1 MSSYSFVTFLQKKQQ
16 KVYHIFGCIKK
27 KSYLCTRYITF
38 KTMKRIIPILM
49 ALIATATPATSQDSK
64 TVKIKVIET
73 SDVHGHFF
81 PWDFMEGK
89 PLKGTLARANTY
101 INKERQKYG
110 NNLLLIDNG
119 DILQGQPCIYWSN
132 YVMPE
137 NENLAAQVINYMKYD
152 AETVGN
158 HDIEPGHK
166 VYDKWIRE
174 VRCPL
179 LGANIVKEE
188 YKNGKANPT
197 HIYTGL
203 RPYST
208 HYVDGVKI
216 CIIGM
221 LTPAIPNWL
230 NKSIWKGL
238 EFEEM
243 TSCAK
248 KWIKY
253 IKETERPDLIF
264 GLFHSGLDGGINT
277 PDYEEN
283 ATASVAREV
292 PGFDVIFFG
301 HDHQV
306 HNEWITNKEG
316 QQVLCIDPS
325 CYVKNVAE
333 AEITLSFNK
342 GKLTKKEINGNI
354 VNVLDEEIDQQMLN
368 HFQTQIDNV
377 KAYVDRKIGRFEHPV
392 YSREGFFGNS
402 AFTDLI
408 HNLQLTISKAD
419 ISFNAPLAFDNV
431 IKAGD
436 VTQADM
442 FKLYRFENLMFV
454 LRMTGEEIRKHLEF
468 SYSMWANT
476 MTSANDHALLLND
489 DSKEDQQRT
498 GFQYYTFNFDSAAG
512 VDYEV
517 DLTKPDGQKVK
528 ILQLS
533 NGQPFDE
540 KKWYKV
546 VMNSYRAN
554 GGGEL
559 LTRGAGIPKDSLE
572 SRVIWH
578 TDMDQRHYL
587 TEEIMRQGTIDP
599 QPNHNWRFVP
609 EDWVKPALERD
620 RKQLFGE

>member
-1 MSSYSFVTFLQKKQQ
+1 MNK
-16 KVYHIFGCIKK
+16 I
-27 KSYLCTRYITF
+27 YI
-38 KTMKRIIPILM
+38 L
-49 ALIATATPATSQDSK
+49 LISTLLSAATIEAKNSK
-64 TVKIKVIET
+64 TVKIKVVET

-81 PWDFMEGK
+81 PYDFMEKK
-89 PLKGTLARANTY
+89 PIRGTLTRANSY
-101 INKERQKYG
+101 IKQQRKKYG
-110 NNLLLIDNG
+110 DDHFLLIDNG
-119 DILQGQPCIYWSN
+119 DILQGQPCVYWSN

-137 NENLAAQVINYMKYD
+137 NENIAASVINYMKYD

-188 YKNGKANPT
+188 YKNAAARPE

-203 RPYST
+203 KPYSV
-208 HYVDGVKI
+208 HYKDGVKI
-216 CIIGM
+216 VVIGM

-243 TSCAK
+243 TACAK

-253 IKETERPDLIF
+253 VKDNENPDLIF
-264 GLFHSGLDGGINT
+264 GLFHSGLNGGIKT
-277 PDYEEN
+277 DEYEED
-283 ATASVAREV
+283 ATESVAREV

-306 HNEWITNKEG
+306 HNMFITNKAGEK
-316 QQVLCIDPS
+316 VLCIDPS
-325 CYVKNVAE
+325 CYVANVAE
-333 AEITLSFNK
+333 AEITLTYK
-342 GKLTKKEINGNI
+342 DGKLSKKQIKGNI
-354 VNVLDEEIDQQMLN
+354 VNVLDEKIDKKMLA
-368 HFQTQIDNV
+368 HFQPTIDEV
-377 KAYVDRKIGRFEHPV
+377 KDYVNQRIGYFKHPI
-392 YSREGFFGNS
+392 YTRESFFGNS

-408 HNLQLTISKAD
+408 HNLQMSISKAD
-419 ISFNAPLAFDNV
+419 ISFNAPLAFNTTID
-431 IKAGD
+431 AGE

-442 FKLYRFENLMFV
+442 FKLYRFENLLFV
-454 LRMTGEEIRKHLEF
+454 LRMTGEEVRKHLEF
-468 SYSMWANT
+468 SYDMWTNT
-476 MTSANDHALLLND
+476 MTSPSDHALRLND

-498 GFQYYTFNFDSAAG
+498 GFQYYTFNFDSACG
-512 VDYEV
+512 IDYLV

-528 ILQLS
+528 ILRMS
-533 NGQPFDE
+533 NGEPFDE

-559 LTRGAGIPKDSLE
+559 LTRGAGIPQDSLE
-572 SRVIWH
+572 SRVLFH
-578 TDMDQRHYL
+578 TDLDQRHYL
-587 TEEIMRQGTIDP
+587 TEEIKRLGTIDP
-599 QPNHNWRFVP
+599 QKNNNWKFIP
-609 EDWVKPALERD
+609 EAWVKPALERD
-620 RKQLFGE
+620 RKKLFGK

>member
-1 MSSYSFVTFLQKKQQ
+1 MNK
-16 KVYHIFGCIKK
+16 I
-27 KSYLCTRYITF
+27 YI
-38 KTMKRIIPILM
+38 L
-49 ALIATATPATSQDSK
+49 LISTLLSVATIEAKNSK
-64 TVKIKVIET
+64 TVKIKVVET

-81 PWDFMEGK
+81 PYDFMEKK
-89 PLKGTLARANTY
+89 PIRGTLTRANSY
-101 INKERQKYG
+101 IKQQRKKYG
-110 NNLLLIDNG
+110 DDHFLLIDNG
-119 DILQGQPCIYWSN
+119 DILQGQPCVYWSN

-137 NENLAAQVINYMKYD
+137 NENIAASVINYMKYD

-188 YKNGKANPT
+188 YKNAAARPE

-203 RPYST
+203 QPYSV
-208 HYVDGVKI
+208 HYKDGVKI
-216 CIIGM
+216 VVIGM

-243 TSCAK
+243 TACAK

-253 IKETERPDLIF
+253 VKEYEKPDLIF
-264 GLFHSGLDGGINT
+264 GLFHSGLDGGIKT
-277 PDYEEN
+277 DEYDEN
-283 ATASVAREV
+283 ATESVAREV

-306 HNEWITNKEG
+306 HNTFITNKAGEK
-316 QQVLCIDPS
+316 VLCIDPS
-325 CYVKNVAE
+325 CYVANVAE
-333 AEITLSFNK
+333 AEITLTYND
-342 GKLTKKEINGNI
+342 GKLAKKQIKGNI
-354 VNVLDEEIDQQMLN
+354 VNVLDEKIDKKMLE
-368 HFQTQIDNV
+368 HFQPTIDEV
-377 KAYVDRKIGRFEHPV
+377 KDYVNKRIGYFKHPI
-392 YSREGFFGNS
+392 YTRESFFGNS

-408 HNLQLTISKAD
+408 HNLQMSISKAD
-419 ISFNAPLAFDNV
+419 ISFNAPLAFNTTID
-431 IKAGD
+431 AGE

-442 FKLYRFENLMFV
+442 FKLYRFENLLFV

-468 SYSMWANT
+468 SYDMWTNT
-476 MTSANDHALLLND
+476 MTSPSDHVLRLND

-498 GFQYYTFNFDSAAG
+498 GFQYYTFNFDSACG
-512 VDYEV
+512 IDYLVDV
-517 DLTKPDGQKVK
+517 TKPDGQKVK
-528 ILQLS
+528 ILRMS
-533 NGQPFDE
+533 NGEPFDE

-559 LTRGAGIPKDSLE
+559 LTRGAGIPQDSLE
-572 SRVIWH
+572 SRVLFH
-578 TDMDQRHYL
+578 TDLDQRHYL
-587 TEEIMRQGTIDP
+587 TEEIKRLGTIDP
-599 QPNHNWRFVP
+599 QKNNNWKFIP
-609 EDWVKPALERD
+609 EAWVKPALERD
-620 RKQLFGE
+620 RKQLFGK

>member
-1 MSSYSFVTFLQKKQQ
+1 MNK
-16 KVYHIFGCIKK
+16 I
-27 KSYLCTRYITF
+27 YI
-38 KTMKRIIPILM
+38 L
-49 ALIATATPATSQDSK
+49 LISTLLSAATIEAKNSK
-64 TVKIKVIET
+64 TVKIKVVET

-81 PWDFMEGK
+81 PYDFMEKK
-89 PLKGTLARANTY
+89 PIRGTLTRANSY
-101 INKERQKYG
+101 IKQQRKKYG
-110 NNLLLIDNG
+110 DDHFLLIDNG
-119 DILQGQPCIYWSN
+119 DILQGQPCVYWSN

-137 NENLAAQVINYMKYD
+137 NENIAASVINYMKYD

-188 YKNGKANPT
+188 YKNAAARPE

-203 RPYST
+203 QPYSV
-208 HYVDGVKI
+208 HYKDGVKI
-216 CIIGM
+216 VVIGM

-243 TSCAK
+243 TACAK

-253 IKETERPDLIF
+253 VKEYEKPDLIF
-264 GLFHSGLDGGINT
+264 GLFHSGLDGGIKT
-277 PDYEEN
+277 DEYDEN
-283 ATASVAREV
+283 ATESVAREV

-306 HNEWITNKEG
+306 HNTFITNKAGEK
-316 QQVLCIDPS
+316 VLCIDPS
-325 CYVKNVAE
+325 CYVANVAE
-333 AEITLSFNK
+333 AEITLTYND
-342 GKLTKKEINGNI
+342 GKLAKKQIKGNI
-354 VNVLDEEIDQQMLN
+354 VNVLDEKIDKKMLE
-368 HFQTQIDNV
+368 HFQPTIDEV
-377 KAYVDRKIGRFEHPV
+377 KDYVNQRIGYFKHPI
-392 YSREGFFGNS
+392 YTRESFFGNS

-408 HNLQLTISKAD
+408 HNLQMSISKAD
-419 ISFNAPLAFDNV
+419 ISFNAPLAFDTT
-431 IKAGD
+431 IDAGE

-442 FKLYRFENLMFV
+442 FKLYRFENLLFV

-468 SYSMWANT
+468 SYDMWTNT
-476 MTSANDHALLLND
+476 MTSPSDHVLRLND

-498 GFQYYTFNFDSAAG
+498 GFQYYTFNFDSACG
-512 VDYEV
+512 IDYLVDV
-517 DLTKPDGQKVK
+517 TKPDGQKVK
-528 ILQLS
+528 ILRMS
-533 NGQPFDE
+533 NGEPFDE

-559 LTRGAGIPKDSLE
+559 LTRGAGIPQDSLE
-572 SRVIWH
+572 SRVLFH
-578 TDMDQRHYL
+578 TDLDQRHYL
-587 TEEIMRQGTIDP
+587 TEEIKRLGTIDP
-599 QPNHNWRFVP
+599 QKNNNWKFIP
-609 EDWVKPALERD
+609 EAWVKPALERD
-620 RKQLFGE
+620 RKQLFGK

>member
-1 MSSYSFVTFLQKKQQ
+1 MYFCSK
-16 KVYHIFGCIKK
+16 
-27 KSYLCTRYITF
+27 IT
-38 KTMKRIIPILM
+38 KEKINKIAIILIS
-49 ALIATATPATSQDSK
+49 ALLSVASVEAKNSK

-81 PWDFMEGK
+81 PYDFMEKK
-89 PLKGTLARANTY
+89 PIKGTLSRANTY
-101 INKERQKYG
+101 IKEQRKKYG
-110 NNLLLIDNG
+110 EDHFLLIDNG
-119 DILQGQPCIYWSN
+119 DILQGQPCVYWSN

-137 NENLAAQVINYMKYD
+137 NENIAASVINYMKYD

-188 YKNGKANPT
+188 YKNAEARPE

-203 RPYST
+203 KPYSV
-208 HYVDGVKI
+208 HYKDGVKI
-216 CIIGM
+216 VVIGM

-238 EFEEM
+238 DFEEM

-253 IKETERPDLIF
+253 VKETEKPDLIF

-277 PDYEEN
+277 PEYEEN
-283 ATASVAREV
+283 ATESVAREV
-292 PGFDVIFFG
+292 PGFDIIFFG

-306 HNEWITNKEG
+306 HNMWVTNKDGER
-316 QQVLCIDPS
+316 VLCVDPS
-325 CYVKNVAE
+325 CYVANVAE
-333 AEITLSFNK
+333 AEITLTYKK
-342 GKLTKKEINGNI
+342 GKLAKKDIKGNI
-354 VNVLDEEIDQQMLN
+354 VSVLDEKIDEQMITD
-368 HFQTQIDNV
+368 FQPTIDKV
-377 KAYVDRKIGRFEHPV
+377 KEYVDRKIGYFKNPI
-392 YSREGFFGNS
+392 YTRESFFGNS

-408 HNLQLTISKAD
+408 HNLQMSISKAD
-419 ISFNAPLAFDNV
+419 ISFNAPLAFDTT
-431 IKAGD
+431 IDAGE
-436 VTQADM
+436 VTQGDM
-442 FKLYRFENLMFV
+442 FKLYRFENLLFV

-468 SYSMWANT
+468 SYDMWCNT
-476 MTSANDHALLLND
+476 MKSPDDHALRLND
-489 DSKEDQQRT
+489 DAKEDQQRT
-498 GFQYYTFNFDSAAG
+498 GFQYYTFNFDSACG
-512 VDYEV
+512 IDYEV

-528 ILQLS
+528 ILRMS
-533 NGQPFDE
+533 NGEPFDE
-540 KKWYKV
+540 SKWYKV

-572 SRVIWH
+572 SRVLFH
-578 TDMDQRHYL
+578 TDLDQRHYL
-587 TEEIMRQGTIDP
+587 TEEIKRLGTIDP
-599 QPNHNWRFVP
+599 QKNNNWKFVP
-609 EDWVKPALERD
+609 EAWVKPALERD
-620 RKQLFGE
+620 RKQLFGK

>member
-1 MSSYSFVTFLQKKQQ
+1 MRTTIISTIIAATLTLSVQAQQ
-16 KVYHIFGCIKK
+16 
-27 KSYLCTRYITF
+27 T
-38 KTMKRIIPILM
+38 
-49 ALIATATPATSQDSK
+49 SK
-64 TVKIKVIET
+64 TVTLKVIET

-81 PWDFMEGK
+81 PWDFMENH
-89 PLKGTLARANTY
+89 PIEGTLTRANTY

-110 NNLLLIDNG
+110 KNLLLIDNG

-137 NENLAAQVINYMKYD
+137 NENLAAQVVNYMKYD

-174 VRCPL
+174 VRCPI

-188 YKNGKANPT
+188 YKNSEANPS
-197 HIYTGL
+197 HIYTGIQ
-203 RPYST
+203 PYST
-208 HYVDGVKI
+208 HYIDGVKI

-243 TSCAK
+243 ASCAK

-253 IKETERPDLIF
+253 IEDVERPDLIF
-264 GLFHSGLDGGINT
+264 GLFHSGLNGGIKT
-277 PDYEEN
+277 ADYEED
-283 ATASVAREV
+283 ATEAVAKEV

-306 HNEWITNKEG
+306 HNDFVVNKEG
-316 QQVLCIDPS
+316 QRVLCIDPS

-333 AEITLSFNK
+333 AEISLTYEK

-354 VNVLDEEIDQQMLN
+354 INVTNEAIDQQMLD
-368 HFQTQIDNV
+368 HFQPQIDEV
-377 KAYVDRKIGRFEHPV
+377 MSYVNRKIGRFERPI

-408 HNLQLTISKAD
+408 HNLQLQISKAD

-468 SYSMWANT
+468 SYDMWTNT
-476 MTSANDHALLLND
+476 MTSPDDHALRLND
-489 DSKEDQQRT
+489 NAKEDQQRT

-512 VDYEV
+512 IDYEV
-517 DLTKPDGQKVK
+517 DLTKPDGQKVR
-528 ILQLS
+528 IIQMS
-533 NGQPFDE
+533 NGEPFDE
-540 KKWYKV
+540 HKWYKV

-559 LTRGAGIPKDSLE
+559 LTRGAGIPQDSLE
-572 SRVIWH
+572 NRVIWH

-587 TEEIMRQGTIDP
+587 TEEIQRQGTINP
-599 QPNHNWRFVP
+599 QPNKNWRFVP
-609 EDWVKPALERD
+609 EAWVKPALERD

>member
-1 MSSYSFVTFLQKKQQ
+1 MNK
-16 KVYHIFGCIKK
+16 I
-27 KSYLCTRYITF
+27 YI
-38 KTMKRIIPILM
+38 L
-49 ALIATATPATSQDSK
+49 LISTLLSVATIEAKNSK
-64 TVKIKVIET
+64 TVKIKVVET

-81 PWDFMEGK
+81 PYDFMEKK
-89 PLKGTLARANTY
+89 PIRGTLTRANSY
-101 INKERQKYG
+101 IKQQRKKYG
-110 NNLLLIDNG
+110 DDHFLLIDNG
-119 DILQGQPCIYWSN
+119 DILQGQPCVYWSN

-137 NENLAAQVINYMKYD
+137 NENIAASVINYMKYD

-188 YKNGKANPT
+188 YKNAAARPE

-203 RPYST
+203 QPYSV
-208 HYVDGVKI
+208 HYKDGVKI
-216 CIIGM
+216 VVIGM

-243 TSCAK
+243 TACAK

-253 IKETERPDLIF
+253 VKEYEKPDLIF
-264 GLFHSGLDGGINT
+264 GLFHSGLDGGIKT
-277 PDYEEN
+277 DEYDEN
-283 ATASVAREV
+283 ATESVAREV

-306 HNEWITNKEG
+306 HNTFITNKAGEK
-316 QQVLCIDPS
+316 VLCIDPS
-325 CYVKNVAE
+325 CYVANVAE
-333 AEITLSFNK
+333 AEITLTYND
-342 GKLTKKEINGNI
+342 GKLAKKQIKGNI
-354 VNVLDEEIDQQMLN
+354 INVLDEKIDKKMLE
-368 HFQTQIDNV
+368 HFQPTIDEV
-377 KAYVDRKIGRFEHPV
+377 KDYVNQRIGYFKHPI
-392 YSREGFFGNS
+392 YTRESFFGNS

-408 HNLQLTISKAD
+408 HNLQMSISKAD
-419 ISFNAPLAFDNV
+419 ISFNAPLAFDTT
-431 IKAGD
+431 IDAGE

-442 FKLYRFENLMFV
+442 FKLYRFENLLFV

-468 SYSMWANT
+468 SYDMWTNT
-476 MTSANDHALLLND
+476 MTSPSDHVLRLND

-498 GFQYYTFNFDSAAG
+498 GFQYYTFNFDSACG
-512 VDYEV
+512 IDYLVDV
-517 DLTKPDGQKVK
+517 TKPDGQKVK
-528 ILQLS
+528 ILRMS
-533 NGQPFDE
+533 NGEPFDE

-559 LTRGAGIPKDSLE
+559 LTRGAGIPQDSLE
-572 SRVIWH
+572 SRVLFH
-578 TDMDQRHYL
+578 TDLDQRHYL
-587 TEEIMRQGTIDP
+587 TEEIKRLGTIEP
-599 QPNHNWRFVP
+599 QKNNNWKFIP
-609 EDWVKPALERD
+609 EAWVKPALERD
-620 RKQLFGE
+620 RKQLFGK

>member
-1 MSSYSFVTFLQKKQQ
+1 MNK
-16 KVYHIFGCIKK
+16 I
-27 KSYLCTRYITF
+27 YI
-38 KTMKRIIPILM
+38 L
-49 ALIATATPATSQDSK
+49 LISTLLSAATIEAKNSK
-64 TVKIKVIET
+64 TVKIKVVET

-81 PWDFMEGK
+81 PYDFMEKK
-89 PLKGTLARANTY
+89 PIRGTLTRANSY
-101 INKERQKYG
+101 IKQQRKKYG
-110 NNLLLIDNG
+110 DDHFLLIDNG
-119 DILQGQPCIYWSN
+119 DILQGQPCVYWSN

-137 NENLAAQVINYMKYD
+137 NENIAASVINYMKYD

-188 YKNGKANPT
+188 YKNAAARPE

-203 RPYST
+203 KPYSV
-208 HYVDGVKI
+208 HYKDGVKI
-216 CIIGM
+216 VVIGM

-243 TSCAK
+243 TACAK

-253 IKETERPDLIF
+253 VKDNENPDLIF
-264 GLFHSGLDGGINT
+264 GLFHSGLNGGIKT
-277 PDYEEN
+277 DEYEEN
-283 ATASVAREV
+283 ATESVAREV

-306 HNEWITNKEG
+306 HNMFITNKAGEK
-316 QQVLCIDPS
+316 VLCIDPS
-325 CYVKNVAE
+325 CYVANVAE
-333 AEITLSFNK
+333 AEITLTYK
-342 GKLTKKEINGNI
+342 DGKLSKKQIKGNI
-354 VNVLDEEIDQQMLN
+354 VNVLDEKIDKKMLA
-368 HFQTQIDNV
+368 HFQPTIDEV
-377 KAYVDRKIGRFEHPV
+377 KDYVNQRIGYFKHPI
-392 YSREGFFGNS
+392 YTRESFFGNS

-408 HNLQLTISKAD
+408 HNLQMSISKAD
-419 ISFNAPLAFDNV
+419 ISFNAPLAFDTT
-431 IKAGD
+431 IDAGE

-442 FKLYRFENLMFV
+442 FKLYRFENLLFV
-454 LRMTGEEIRKHLEF
+454 LRMTGEEVRKHLEF
-468 SYSMWANT
+468 SYDMWTNT
-476 MTSANDHALLLND
+476 MTSPSDHALRLND

-498 GFQYYTFNFDSAAG
+498 GFQHYTFNFDSACG
-512 VDYEV
+512 IDYLV

-528 ILQLS
+528 ILRMS
-533 NGQPFDE
+533 NGEPFDE

-559 LTRGAGIPKDSLE
+559 LTRGAGIPQDSLE
-572 SRVIWH
+572 SRVLFH
-578 TDMDQRHYL
+578 TDLDQRHYL
-587 TEEIMRQGTIDP
+587 TEEIKRLGTIDP
-599 QPNHNWRFVP
+599 QKNNNWKFIP
-609 EDWVKPALERD
+609 EAWVKPALERD
-620 RKQLFGE
+620 RKQLFGK

>member
-1 MSSYSFVTFLQKKQQ
+1 MNK
-16 KVYHIFGCIKK
+16 I
-27 KSYLCTRYITF
+27 YI
-38 KTMKRIIPILM
+38 L
-49 ALIATATPATSQDSK
+49 LISTLLSVATIEAKNSK
-64 TVKIKVIET
+64 TVKIKVVET

-81 PWDFMEGK
+81 PYDFMEKK
-89 PLKGTLARANTY
+89 PIRGTLTRANSY
-101 INKERQKYG
+101 IKQQRKKYG
-110 NNLLLIDNG
+110 DDHFLLIDNG
-119 DILQGQPCIYWSN
+119 DILQGQPCVYWSN

-137 NENLAAQVINYMKYD
+137 NENIAASVINYMKYD

-188 YKNGKANPT
+188 YKNAAARPE

-203 RPYST
+203 QPYSV
-208 HYVDGVKI
+208 HYKDGVKI
-216 CIIGM
+216 VVIGM

-243 TSCAK
+243 TACAK

-253 IKETERPDLIF
+253 VKEYEKPDLIF
-264 GLFHSGLDGGINT
+264 GLFHSGLDGGIKT
-277 PDYEEN
+277 DEYDEN
-283 ATASVAREV
+283 ATESVAREV

-306 HNEWITNKEG
+306 HNMWITNKLGEK
-316 QQVLCIDPS
+316 VLCIDPS
-325 CYVKNVAE
+325 CYVANVAE
-333 AEITLSFNK
+333 AEITLTYND
-342 GKLTKKEINGNI
+342 GKLAKKQIKGNI
-354 VNVLDEEIDQQMLN
+354 VNVLDEKIDKKMLE
-368 HFQTQIDNV
+368 HFQPTIDEV
-377 KAYVDRKIGRFEHPV
+377 KDYVNQRIGYFKHPI
-392 YSREGFFGNS
+392 YTRESFFGNS

-408 HNLQLTISKAD
+408 HNLQMSISKAD
-419 ISFNAPLAFDNV
+419 ISFNAPLAFDTT
-431 IKAGD
+431 IDAGE

-442 FKLYRFENLMFV
+442 FKLYRFENLLFV

-468 SYSMWANT
+468 SYDMWTNT
-476 MTSANDHALLLND
+476 MTSPSDHVLRLND

-498 GFQYYTFNFDSAAG
+498 GFQYYTFNFDSACG
-512 VDYEV
+512 IDYLVDV
-517 DLTKPDGQKVK
+517 TKPDGQKVK
-528 ILQLS
+528 ILRMS
-533 NGQPFDE
+533 NGEPFDE

-559 LTRGAGIPKDSLE
+559 LTRGAGIPQDSLE
-572 SRVIWH
+572 SRVLFH
-578 TDMDQRHYL
+578 TDLDQRHYL
-587 TEEIMRQGTIDP
+587 TEEIKRLGTINP
-599 QPNHNWRFVP
+599 QKNNNWKFIP
-609 EDWVKPALERD
+609 EAWVKPALERD
-620 RKQLFGE
+620 RKQLFGK

>member
-1 MSSYSFVTFLQKKQQ
+1 MNK
-16 KVYHIFGCIKK
+16 I
-27 KSYLCTRYITF
+27 YI
-38 KTMKRIIPILM
+38 L
-49 ALIATATPATSQDSK
+49 LISTLLSVLTIEAKNSK
-64 TVKIKVIET
+64 TIKIKVVET

-81 PWDFMEGK
+81 PYDFMEKK
-89 PLKGTLARANTY
+89 PIRGTLTRANSY
-101 INKERQKYG
+101 IKQQRKKYG
-110 NNLLLIDNG
+110 EDHFLLIDNG
-119 DILQGQPCIYWSN
+119 DILQGQPCVYWSN

-137 NENLAAQVINYMKYD
+137 NENIAASVINYMKYD

-188 YKNGKANPT
+188 YKNAAARPE

-203 RPYST
+203 KPYSV
-208 HYVDGVKI
+208 HYKDGVKI
-216 CIIGM
+216 VVIGM

-243 TSCAK
+243 TACAK

-253 IKETERPDLIF
+253 VKDNEKPDLIF
-264 GLFHSGLDGGINT
+264 GLFHSGLNGGIKT
-277 PDYEEN
+277 DEYEED
-283 ATASVAREV
+283 ATESVAREV

-306 HNEWITNKEG
+306 HNMFITNKAGEK
-316 QQVLCIDPS
+316 VLCIDPS
-325 CYVKNVAE
+325 CYVANVAE
-333 AEITLSFNK
+333 AEITLTYK
-342 GKLTKKEINGNI
+342 DDKLAKKQIKGNI
-354 VNVLDEEIDQQMLN
+354 INVLDEKIDKKMLA
-368 HFQTQIDNV
+368 HFQPTIDEV
-377 KAYVDRKIGRFEHPV
+377 KDYVNQRIGYFKHPI
-392 YSREGFFGNS
+392 YTRESFFGNS

-408 HNLQLTISKAD
+408 HNLQMSISKAD
-419 ISFNAPLAFDNV
+419 ISFNAPLAFDTT
-431 IKAGD
+431 IDAGE

-442 FKLYRFENLMFV
+442 FKLYRFENLLFV
-454 LRMTGEEIRKHLEF
+454 LRMTGEEVRKHLEF
-468 SYSMWANT
+468 SYDMWCNT
-476 MTSANDHALLLND
+476 MTSPSDHALRLND

-498 GFQYYTFNFDSAAG
+498 GFQYYTFNFDSACG
-512 VDYEV
+512 IDYLV

-528 ILQLS
+528 ILRMS
-533 NGQPFDE
+533 NGEPFDE

-559 LTRGAGIPKDSLE
+559 LTRGAGIPQDSLE
-572 SRVIWH
+572 SRVLFH
-578 TDMDQRHYL
+578 TELDQRHYL
-587 TEEIMRQGTIDP
+587 TEEIKRQGTIDP
-599 QPNHNWRFVP
+599 QKNNNWRFIP
-609 EDWVKPALERD
+609 EAWVKPALERD
-620 RKQLFGE
+620 RKQLFGK